1 MATNSLGLSGFIL
14 QTSPPT
20 MAGARVFGP
29 EQAKAAVQAD
39 KQREQAEKGR
49 KQPRRSLD
57 WGTVKVDLSARLC
70 YTTT

>member
-1 MATNSLGLSGFIL
+1 
-14 QTSPPT
+14 
-20 MAGARVFGP
+20 MAGARVFSP